1 MIFQAFNSRSG
12 RKVYINPEAITCL
25 LEIDDEETAIYFS
38 GEDDHLNVKH
48 SLKEVV
54 QILSKLEV

>member
-1 MIFQAFNSRSG
+1 MIFQEFESRSG
-12 RKVYINPEAITCL
+12 RKVYVNPKAITCL
-25 LEIDDEETAIYFS
+25 IEHDEEETAIYFS

-48 SLKEVV
+48 PLQEVV